1 MKDKTLQ
8 FKRYYTMG
16 EVTEMLGVNP
26 SLIRFWHKEFSE
38 YIQPKTNKKGNRLF
52 TPKDVETIRKIYHL
66 VKENGYTLEGAKKAL
81 KDKSTEHLLQTQY
94 EDDSKELIRN
104 KLLKIREELLKIK
117 DLL

>member
-38 YIQPKTNKKGNRLF
+38 FIQPKTNKKGNRLF
-52 TPKDVETIRKIYHL
+52 TPKDIETIRRIYHL

-81 KDKSTEHLLQTQY
+81 KDKSSEQLLKSQY
-94 EDDSKELIRN
+94 ESDLKETLRN
-104 KLLKIREELLKIK
+104 KLLTIREELLKIK